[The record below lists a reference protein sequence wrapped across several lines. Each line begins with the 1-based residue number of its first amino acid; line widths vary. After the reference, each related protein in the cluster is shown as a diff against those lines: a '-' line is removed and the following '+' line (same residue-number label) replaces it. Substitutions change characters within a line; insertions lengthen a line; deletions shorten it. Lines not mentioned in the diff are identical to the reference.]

1 MASSDA
7 PSGCEYQVFLS
18 FRGPDTRTGFTDV
31 LFHSL
36 TSAGI
41 RVFRDDE
48 ELRVGERID
57 GSLWRA
63 IDNSRIYIPIFSR
76 TYASSQW
83 CLRELTQIVVN
94 TFKSEGTKEILPI
107 FFDVN
112 PDDVKLK
119 TPLYRDAV
127 LNLEHEKKLSP
138 EQVNAWRE
146 ALMEVDAIKGWEVK
160 KYKGHG
166 ELINLVVEEV
176 VKKLKTK
183 HRSVTEH
190 LVGIDDRVVAVS
202 KLLDVNSGG
211 VRLVQIYGMGGIG
224 KTTLAKV
231 VFNQLSSDFGKYCCF
246 LEDVRAKSSR
256 DVDLIELQKKLLSEI
271 GHPAGTRSI
280 DEINYG
286 MKRIEE
292 VLHNK
297 KVLLVLDDVDNYEQ
311 VEKFVGKSPLYS
323 GSRILITT
331 RNKDVLQIH
340 RPKEYQMLEYEM
352 ELMSSDHAFQLF
364 SKHAFDRDSPSDEY
378 KELSREIVYATG
390 RLPLALEVIGSLLY
404 NKKKQEQWKKTLKE
418 LRRAPHDGVFGKL
431 RISYDA
437 LSFEQQQIFLDIACF
452 FIGENRANAIY
463 MWEDCE
469 LLQDDGVDVLHSMCL
484 IKIVENKF
492 WMHDQLRDF
501 GREIVR
507 KENHMNPEKRSR
519 LWIHKDIVDTITTK
533 KKKKNVQTLDI
544 DLRRSRV
551 KDIKSE
557 EIGRFENLRCLK
569 LNGGTFVGNLAV
581 CLTKLRWIFWSHPPR
596 MSNSTNV
603 HFKNVVVLRISYHD
617 FMDDS
622 KLQSL
627 IETAIK
633 LKVLSVESCPRITKT
648 PKFSGYLN
656 LERLTFTNC
665 SNLRRIDD
673 SIGKLKCLIKLKIDM
688 CNHLEDLPEELGD
701 LVNLEHFFVKGLEV
715 KKLPDSIWKLK
726 SLRKL
731 RFFGIKNFYLTSFWE
746 LPSAIRMLQNLEVLI
761 INTSNLGGQLPSE
774 IGSLPSLKI
783 LDLSFTSVS
792 GVPKT
797 VGMLPRLQRL
807 ELRLCNEIQELP
819 ALPTSLTHLL
829 ASSISLRVVPDLS
842 NLANLV
848 ELNLNEEGGRGC
860 CTGELRGFGRL
871 SKLTKLSLGLC
882 NVPATE
888 LASLHLL
895 KELHLFGLDQETFP
909 QLPLS
914 LQKLSLNNF
923 NSAASIFPNLR
934 DLLSLELYNCPMQEF
949 QLDGLQ
955 LPHLRD
961 FTVQCCGRLKRFRLS
976 NMTKLTCFAVRAC
989 PKLAE
994 IQFSWPFELL
1004 EHLCLSGCESLER
1017 LVYVGEAA
1025 DDDDESVKEMITC
1038 EGRLVLASEA
1048 LRKLRVFELA
1058 ACHKILEIHVVGTSE
1073 SWEVFHVWNH
1083 PLLQGIRGL
1092 PNLKNLRS
1100 LSAHFCA
1107 GLEVVEG
1114 LDELE
1119 FLNLLSV
1126 RGCQSLERLIDKST
1140 TRLPNDCHLDISGC
1154 EKLREARRGFE
1165 GSVTYFKHHKEQQ
1178 QELKPSRGVSLQP
1191 VQEQEQELESHLHQ
1205 EQEREQELEPSGRV
1219 TSQPEQE
1226 QEQESHLHEEQE
1238 REEEQE
1244 SHLKQEQQQESHSK
1258 QEQEQELKQRRRPGG
1273 VSFKCPSFTSSSLCC
1288 FHDGNR
1294 RGPSFKEVRGR
1305 SPSSHKEDG

>member
-224 KTTLAKV
+224 KTTLA
-231 VFNQLSSDFGKYCCF
+231 
-246 LEDVRAKSSR
+246 
-256 DVDLIELQKKLLSEI
+256 
-271 GHPAGTRSI
+271 
-280 DEINYG
+280 
-286 MKRIEE
+286 
-292 VLHNK
+292 
-297 KVLLVLDDVDNYEQ
+297 
-311 VEKFVGKSPLYS
+311 
-323 GSRILITT
+323 
-331 RNKDVLQIH
+331 
-340 RPKEYQMLEYEM
+340 
-352 ELMSSDHAFQLF
+352 
-364 SKHAFDRDSPSDEY
+364 
-378 KELSREIVYATG
+378 
-390 RLPLALEVIGSLLY
+390 
-404 NKKKQEQWKKTLKE
+404 
-418 LRRAPHDGVFGKL
+418 
-431 RISYDA
+431 
-437 LSFEQQQIFLDIACF
+437 
-452 FIGENRANAIY
+452 
-463 MWEDCE
+463 
-469 LLQDDGVDVLHSMCL
+469 
-484 IKIVENKF
+484 
-492 WMHDQLRDF
+492 
-501 GREIVR
+501 
-507 KENHMNPEKRSR
+507 
-519 LWIHKDIVDTITTK
+519 